1 MTYAGSRVCNDA
13 DSHVM
18 ETFDWVS
25 THADPSIRDRLLELD
40 VGARRA
46 RDQIKGL
53 IEKSEARIADPAL
66 QAKYDHNV
74 VAGSKGW
81 LGYGAFD
88 RDERKKA
95 MDDLGFRQQLVFAT
109 FSGTQYLPSK
119 DLDVI
124 YGGVRAHNR
133 AMSAFCGDDKRL
145 AAVGQVSL
153 VDPKRAVEEI
163 REGVRLGCKSFWV
176 PASPAGERSPG
187 HPDLDPVWAAFEEAR
202 VPFLLHVGVTSRLLP
217 KGYLNNRQPDEEGKV
232 TGGESLRIKDFM
244 IMPFAPQMFLSA
256 LVVDGVFE
264 RFPNLRG
271 GVIEL
276 GAGWVPEYLR
286 AFDYAHRVL
295 SRSDANLKKLSMKP
309 SEYIRRAVRFTP
321 FPGEDVGRMILDA
334 GPELFLFSSDYPH
347 PEGTDDPI
355 RRFERTMDGVDE
367 AAKEQFYSKNYEVMM
382 GAA

>member
-1 MTYAGSRVCNDA
+1 MTYANGRICNDA

-25 THADPSIRDRLLELD
+25 KHADPSVRERLLELD

-88 RDERKKA
+88 KAERQKA

-119 DLDVI
+119 DLDVL

-133 AMSAFCGDDKRL
+133 AMADFCGGDARL

-163 REGVRLGCKSFWV
+163 HEGVRLGCKSFWI

-187 HPDLDPVWAAFEEAR
+187 HPDLDPVWAALQEAGT
-202 VPFLLHVGVTSRLLP
+202 PFLLHVGVTSRLLP

-295 SRSDANLKKLSMKP
+295 SRSDANLKKLAMKP

-321 FPGEDVGRMILDA
+321 FPGEDVGRMIRDA

-355 RRFERTMDGVDE
+355 RRFERTLDGIDE
-367 AAKEQFYSKNYEVMM
+367 AAKDQFYRTNYEAMM

>member
-25 THADPSIRDRLLELD
+25 SHADPSIRDRLLELD

-88 RDERKKA
+88 KDERKKA

-133 AMSAFCGDDKRL
+133 AMTAFCGVDNRL

-153 VDPKRAVEEI
+153 VDAKRAVEEI
-163 REGVRLGCKSFWV
+163 
-176 PASPAGERSPG
+176 
-187 HPDLDPVWAAFEEAR
+187 H
-202 VPFLLHVGVTSRLLP
+202 
-217 KGYLNNRQPDEEGKV
+217 
-232 TGGESLRIKDFM
+232 
-244 IMPFAPQMFLSA
+244 
-256 LVVDGVFE
+256 
-264 RFPNLRG
+264 
-271 GVIEL
+271 
-276 GAGWVPEYLR
+276 
-286 AFDYAHRVL
+286 
-295 SRSDANLKKLSMKP
+295 
-309 SEYIRRAVRFTP
+309 
-321 FPGEDVGRMILDA
+321 
-334 GPELFLFSSDYPH
+334 
-347 PEGTDDPI
+347 
-355 RRFERTMDGVDE
+355 
-367 AAKEQFYSKNYEVMM
+367 
-382 GAA
+382 